1 MTNSS
6 LQTSMNV
13 IVAHAHKNV
22 RTHTVVLCVDVLRAI
37 YWERTCRRAPV
48 SVKLIIKLLVN
59 QS

>member
-1 MTNSS
+1 
-6 LQTSMNV
+6 MNV